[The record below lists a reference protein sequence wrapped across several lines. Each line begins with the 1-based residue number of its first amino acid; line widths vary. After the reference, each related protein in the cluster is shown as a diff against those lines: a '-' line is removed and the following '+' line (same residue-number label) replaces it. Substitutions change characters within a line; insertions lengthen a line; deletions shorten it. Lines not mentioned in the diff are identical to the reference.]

1 MPSSSSAV
9 QMKENQ
15 GAGAGGGVG
24 WGHVAGGREVNT
36 LGKDGDGMGRNY
48 SLENS
53 NYKLS

>member
-15 GAGAGGGVG
+15 GAGGGVG

-36 LGKDGDGMGRNY
+36 PGKDGDGMGRNY

>member
-1 MPSSSSAV
+1 
-9 QMKENQ
+9 MKENQ
-15 GAGAGGGVG
+15 GAGAGGGAG
-24 WGHVAGGREVNT
+24 WGDAVGGREANT